1 MIIEPGEKVHVVYRA
16 LYEGSNRRHF
26 LGEVKIADGT
36 VCRIVGNVFVYD
48 PKSTMFVK
56 KRNIRTT
63 IIDLAESGYIV
74 NVIHKDVDL
83 GKMYYKYETGEWLI
97 MTDGKGY
104 TLNINEFGAK
114 S

>member
-1 MIIEPGEKVHVVYRA
+1 MIVEVGEKVHVVYRA

-26 LGEVKIADGT
+26 MGEVKSVYGT
-36 VCRIVGNVFVYD
+36 VCRLVGKVFVYD

-56 KRNIRTT
+56 KDEIRTT

-74 NVIHKDVDL
+74 NIINRDVEID
-83 GKMYYKYETGEWLI
+83 KVMYKYESGAGLI
-97 MTDGKGY
+97 LTDGKGY
-104 TLNINEFGAK
+104 LLNINEFGSK